1 MFQHTA
7 ARRRLLEDIA
17 IGFSG
22 GWVSTHSRAEA
33 AASFSLLLWFLIDVS
48 THSRAEAAAL
58 IEENAMNTVKV
69 STHSRAEAAAIFASL
84 FANVS
89 VFQHTAARRRLL
101 VYSLGYWSA
110 HFVSTHSR
118 AEAAAR
124 LKWLGR

>member
-69 STHSRAEAAAIFASL
+69 STHSRAEAAALLILNRRICPICFNTQPRGGGCGAPRIACTFRQSFNTQPRGGGCKSL
-84 FANVS
+84 
-89 VFQHTAARRRLL
+89 TAR
-101 VYSLGYWSA
+101 
-110 HFVSTHSR
+110 
-118 AEAAAR
+118 
-124 LKWLGR
+124 